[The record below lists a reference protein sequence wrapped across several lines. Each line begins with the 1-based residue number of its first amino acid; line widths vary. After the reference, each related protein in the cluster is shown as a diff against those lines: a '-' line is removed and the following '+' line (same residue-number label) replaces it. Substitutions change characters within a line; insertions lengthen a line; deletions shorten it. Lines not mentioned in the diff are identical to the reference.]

1 MPLSRPILILPLMLL
16 LTGCANVSIS
26 DSALCAGLDPL
37 VNSHADALIID
48 GGPLSLVTG
57 DQLIT
62 GYDAGC
68 SK

>member
-16 LTGCANVSIS
+16 LIGCASVNIS

>member
-1 MPLSRPILILPLMLL
+1 MLL
-16 LTGCANVSIS
+16 LQGCANVKTS

-37 VNSHADALIID
+37 VNSHVDALIID
-48 GGPLSLVTG
+48 GGPQSLITG
-57 DQLIT
+57 DRFVS

>member
-16 LTGCANVSIS
+16 LTGCANVNKS
-26 DSALCAGLDPL
+26 DSAICAGLDPL

-48 GGPLSLVTG
+48 GGPKSLVTG

>member
-1 MPLSRPILILPLMLL
+1 MLL
-16 LTGCANVSIS
+16 LTGCANVSKS

-48 GGPLSLVTG
+48 GGPQSLITG
-57 DQLIT
+57 DQLII

-68 SK
+68 GK